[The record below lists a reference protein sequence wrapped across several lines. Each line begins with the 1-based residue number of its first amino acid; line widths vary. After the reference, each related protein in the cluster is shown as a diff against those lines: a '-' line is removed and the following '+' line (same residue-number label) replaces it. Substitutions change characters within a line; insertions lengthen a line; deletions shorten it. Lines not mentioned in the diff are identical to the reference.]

1 MQYTE
6 GCLTSSWAHR
16 ISTRSKCWVEYW
28 CTGDHTSIRDPK
40 LALDFELALDL
51 DKWIPSWNIFHFC
64 SIFLDRPLKIYQYKS
79 VGIWFSDV
87 CSLKLVFRVLFTVF
101 SILIYLVLR
110 EKLCLF
116 AQRYQ
121 DTNSYL
127 DNISSKIRKDII
139 ILTTPSIWNESW
151 LSLGWQFYRQV
162 KRLDY
167 LQPR

>member
-6 GCLTSSWAHR
+6 GWLTSSWAHR

-101 SILIYLVLR
+101 GILIYLKWILIKPRMTVLSTGQTSR
-110 EKLCLF
+110 LSSTQIIPITDFSIILIEIP
-116 AQRYQ
+116 
-121 DTNSYL
+121 TN
-127 DNISSKIRKDII
+127 II
-139 ILTTPSIWNESW
+139 ISGL
-151 LSLGWQFYRQV
+151 
-162 KRLDY
+162 
-167 LQPR
+167 